1 MSKNSTAVCARPL
14 TAGYPPGG
22 RGVPVRPFRV
32 RPPPMDRL
40 GVDSGSSSP
49 SRAPTTA
56 GRCTDSHVADGFTA
70 RRLTF
75 TVRRASES
83 DTPRPITRASCSHQ
97 PSLPARALR
106 RSPGPAPSQPGSP
119 RQAID
124 PLVGHQWSS
133 RHRFGAERV
142 NGDRR
147 GSVAAPTNDGA
158 DGGSPNAG
166 LAGITGPLRLP
177 VCRRLPGG
185 HRGRCPPNAHPSA
198 RRSKSPCNSTRAPPL
213 GRATISWFE
222 GAEYCHRRTEWCA
235 RTGDFGPNL
244 PH

>member
-1 MSKNSTAVCARPL
+1 M
-14 TAGYPPGG
+14 
-22 RGVPVRPFRV
+22 
-32 RPPPMDRL
+32 
-40 GVDSGSSSP
+40 DSGSSSP

-56 GRCTDSHVADGFTA
+56 GRCTDSPVADGFTV
-70 RRLTF
+70 RRLTSK
-75 TVRRASES
+75 VLRASES

-106 RSPGPAPSQPGSP
+106 RSREAPLGQVVSEPAPVTTWLAETGH
-119 RQAID
+119 R
-124 PLVGHQWSS
+124 PLVGHQWSG
-133 RHRFGAERV
+133 RHRFEAERV

-177 VCRRLPGG
+177 VCRRLPGR
-185 HRGRCPPNAHPSA
+185 HRGRCPPHAHSSA